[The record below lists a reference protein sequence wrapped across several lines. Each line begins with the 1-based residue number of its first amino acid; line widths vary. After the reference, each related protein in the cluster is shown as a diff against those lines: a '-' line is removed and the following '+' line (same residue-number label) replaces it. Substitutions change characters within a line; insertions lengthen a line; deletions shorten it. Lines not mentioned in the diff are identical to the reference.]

1 MFSNST
7 PLRLRRICGAVL
19 LAAVTTTSWA
29 QKAATIIVPFPAGGT
44 TDIIARTMAEGLGR
58 ELGQTF
64 IVENKPG
71 AGGNVGAEFVARAK
85 PDGSTLMVSTAGPL
99 AINPHL
105 YARLGYDPLK
115 DFTSIGKLATVPIML
130 VANPQQPFTNVA
142 EFIAYAKAHP
152 GKLSYGSQGNGTTS
166 HLTMELLK
174 NQAGIQITHIP
185 YRGSAPAA
193 NDLMGGVVQVAF
205 DNSPSTLPF
214 VQSGR
219 MRALGIAS
227 AKRSPQLKEL
237 PAISETVPGFESDAW
252 FAIVGPNGMSVEMQA
267 RLNAAMNKTLQRPD
281 LQARFTALGVT
292 LVGGTPQVLSQ
303 FIREENDKWAKVIKA
318 ANVQLD

>member
-7 PLRLRRICGAVL
+7 PVRLRRICGAVL

-71 AGGNVGAEFVARAK
+71 AGGNEGAEFVARAK
-85 PDGSTLMVSTAGPL
+85 PDGNTLMVSTAGPL

-252 FAIVGPNGMSVEMQA
+252 FAIVGPNGMSAEMQA